1 MHSRA
6 LFLVCCLCASIV
18 AFGFPTFRK
27 DPDGCD
33 GTPNPYPLF
42 TEAPTFV
49 NSTPNGKLYRTG
61 NSSHPMFLLHVYGT
75 PYEKGFAHGQLLS
88 CQIQELMLGTN
99 PNRSFWAYID
109 AQIDPYLEKYV
120 PWLRSFIDKHGVR
133 AALSLVRDLT
143 KPYTPQHFEEE
154 IKGVADGSGVD
165 LDTVM
170 LIHMFPELIR
180 AACTMFGAWGEAVS
194 SGSRSSGP
202 FQIRALD
209 FGTDVPFRFYPVTI
223 VHHPH
228 DAAERPFVILS
239 WTGFVSSIGTGMSDV
254 MAVSE
259 KKWYTD
265 APMEILPS
273 GYPWHFLLRDILQFD
288 TSVQLAEKRII
299 EAKKTAS
306 IFVGLSSKSDGFTR
320 LVEYGRVLNKEVANI
335 FNDTTPFPG
344 YAPQAEQ
351 HPLMPSL
358 VYIDKHTQPSG
369 DWCMA
374 NVLKEKYGSL
384 NAAAAIELMSRFQTG
399 DIHAAM
405 YDLGNSKFYASVA
418 SQNQEGSIKSA
429 YDMQWWEFDTK
440 ALFSEKP

>member
-1 MHSRA
+1 MYSLTLFA
-6 LFLVCCLCASIV
+6 LCCFCISVA
-18 AFGFPTFRK
+18 AFGFPTLRK

-33 GTPNPYPLF
+33 GTPNTYPLF
-42 TEAPTFV
+42 TDAPILV

-61 NSSHPMFLLHVYGT
+61 NSLHPMFLLHVYGT

-88 CQIQELMLGTN
+88 CQIQELMTGTN
-99 PNRSFWAYID
+99 PNRSFWAYVD

-143 KPYTPQHFEEE
+143 KPYTPKHFEEE
-154 IKGVADGSGVD
+154 IKGLAAGSGVD
-165 LDTVM
+165 FDTLM
-170 LIHMFPELIR
+170 LVHMFPELIR
-180 AACTMFGAWGEAVS
+180 AACTMFGAWGAAVS
-194 SGSRSSGP
+194 SESHASGP

-228 DAAERPFVILS
+228 DSNERPFVILS

-288 TSVQLAEKRII
+288 TSIELAEKRII
-299 EAKKTAS
+299 DAKKTAS

-320 LVEYGRVLNKEVANI
+320 LVEYGRAFSKEFATI

-351 HPLMPSL
+351 HPLMASL

-418 SQNQEGSIKSA
+418 SQNPEGAIKSA
-429 YDMQWWEFDTK
+429 YDMRWWEFDTEM
-440 ALFSEKP
+440 LFAEKS